1 MNFGAVGEDD
11 GGKLPREA
19 IRLEPVQVC
28 LAGFYMIDALC
39 EVERT
44 YMFVLSMQLL
54 TFSIEQKT
62 NAPCKRKTNF
72 P

>member
-1 MNFGAVGEDD
+1 MRGNTSGASSG
-11 GGKLPREA
+11 LSHW
-19 IRLEPVQVC
+19 
-28 LAGFYMIDALC
+28 FYMIDALC

-44 YMFVLSMQLL
+44 YMFVLSLQLL
-54 TFSIEQKT
+54 TFSIEQET